1 MTNIT
6 NLAPFNNF
14 LPHCPFCGERPV
26 ISPCAHLKAFIFVE
40 EPEEGE
46 SKIIYLSDDFRAL
59 LEDVMN
65 TKFSFKIDVGGPP
78 HRSLDSEY
86 YFEENGG
93 VESSGHL
100 AELANAIEG
109 AVCFQQSMG
118 TNIIRSITFAIN
130 EEEHLKYDLYDRNM
144 KAFKEE
150 VEARDGS
157 IIAKNINLDLND
169 NAFLDL
175 EENDTLEFKQ
185 TFSLDTRQGNHSRR
199 IREVLTKEVVGFL
212 NTNPGQILIGIAD
225 KNGEILGIEQEG
237 FQGDRDKYSLN
248 ISNFLKELCGVTAA
262 SLVTIDFMEVSSN
275 KTICILTCKK
285 SSEPVYC
292 RIEGIEKPFVR
303 YGSSTT
309 EPSAREWLKFTKE
322 YFLKKESV

>member
-14 LPHCPFCGERPV
+14 LPHCPFCGEKPV
-26 ISPCAHLKAFIFVE
+26 INPCVHLKAFIFVE

-59 LEDVMN
+59 LKEVMN
-65 TKFSFKIDVGGPP
+65 TEFSFKIDVGGLPI
-78 HRSLDSEY
+78 RRLDSEY

-118 TNIIRSITFAIN
+118 TSIIRSITFAIN
-130 EEEHLKYDLYDRNM
+130 EEEHLKYDLYNQNM
-144 KAFKEE
+144 KAFKQE
-150 VEARDGS
+150 VEARNDS
-157 IIAKNINLDLND
+157 IISQNITIDPDGNS
-169 NAFLDL
+169 FLGL
-175 EENDTLEFKQ
+175 EESNTLEFKQ
-185 TFSLDTRQGNHSRR
+185 TFSLDTRQGNHSRG
-199 IREVLTKEVVGFL
+199 IKEVLIKEVVGLL
-212 NTNPGQILIGIAD
+212 NTNPGQILIGIVD
-225 KNGEILGIEQEG
+225 KNREILGIEQEG
-237 FQGDRDKYSLN
+237 FQGDRDNYSLN
-248 ISNFLKELCGVTAA
+248 ISNFIKDLCGVTAA
-262 SLVTIDFMEVSSN
+262 SLVTIDFIEASAK
-275 KTICILTCKK
+275 KTICIVTCKK

-292 RIEGIEKPFVR
+292 RIGGIEKPFVR

-322 YFLKKESV
+322 YFLKKEDA